1 MRDKLYEEALQMA
14 VEKNFADVTTLLG
27 WAREANGPGDQADH
41 VARAI
46 DILRDVHVQLTDAAR
61 R

>member
-14 VEKNFADVTTLLG
+14 VAKNFADVTTLLG
-27 WAREANGPGDQADH
+27 WAKEANGPGDQASH
-41 VARAI
+41 VERAI
-46 DILRDVHVQLTDAAR
+46 DILRDVHVQLLDASR